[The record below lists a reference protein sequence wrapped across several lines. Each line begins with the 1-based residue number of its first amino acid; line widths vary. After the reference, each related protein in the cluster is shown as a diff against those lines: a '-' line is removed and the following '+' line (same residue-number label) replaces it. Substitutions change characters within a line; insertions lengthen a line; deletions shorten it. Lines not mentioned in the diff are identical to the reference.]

1 MERGGTRGGG
11 CVVAHLERIGLRP
24 LLERVVGHGRLGE
37 SCVGRARPGVHHRTA
52 EGRFSFSLS
61 DGTANEYNA
70 ICMAVSLRSRIK
82 SSDGL
87 EIPDFLPAPFEKFW
101 KMDLTTLR
109 DRPLPRARAHDGGR
123 DHARRGTRGESG
135 PKKPARPAF
144 PHADSL
150 IAPVPKP
157 PQPPPIS
164 FFSRRRRGTPRPLQ
178 RRERRQSAS
187 RAGEPNRRE
196 RFRRLSSTPS
206 TVERGGRAFFE

>member
-101 KMDLTTLR
+101 KMDLTTLP

-135 PKKPARPAF
+135 PKKPLAPRFRTRIRSSRPSRSRPS
-144 PHADSL
+144 PHPS
-150 IAPVPKP
+150 P
-157 PQPPPIS
+157 
-164 FFSRRRRGTPRPLQ
+164 FF
-178 RRERRQSAS
+178 
-187 RAGEPNRRE
+187 RAGGEE
-196 RFRRLSSTPS
+196 RHVPS
-206 TVERGGRAFFE
+206 RGAKGDSQRPGP